1 MKKLIII
8 NGTMGVGKTT
18 VCRQLYRQLDHA
30 VWLDGDW
37 CWLMHP
43 WEFSAENKAMVMD
56 NISHLLRNFLNN
68 STFKYV
74 VFSWVM
80 HEQAIF
86 AELLD
91 RLAGC
96 DFQPVMIS
104 LTCTAET
111 LAVRMKQDG
120 GTDEAIR
127 HSTSRLELYQQL
139 DTIKIDATDR
149 SVDAVVDE
157 IVRLVGQAP
166 CT

>member
-18 VCRQLYRQLDHA
+18 VCRQLYQKLDHA

-43 WEFSAENKAMVMD
+43 WEFSPENKAMVMD
-56 NISHLLRNFLNN
+56 NICHLLRNFLDN
-68 STFKYV
+68 SSFEYV

-80 HEQAIF
+80 HEQAVF
-86 AELLD
+86 DELLG
-91 RLAGC
+91 RLFGC
-96 DFQPVMIS
+96 SFEPVMIS
-104 LTCTAET
+104 LTCTPAT
-111 LAVRMKQDG
+111 LAARMKLDD
-120 GTDEAIR
+120 GTDEAICR
-127 HSTSRLELYQQL
+127 SLARLVLYRQL
-139 DTIKIDATDR
+139 DTIKIDTTDR
-149 SVDAVVDE
+149 SVDAIVDE